1 MKNSL
6 LYLRENLMWT
16 STGTVWAMWR
26 VHGLPYGFGKG
37 EHKERAMLAHQA
49 LFQGLR
55 GEAMLMG
62 LCAELDPAAVVER
75 MLDGVDLEQCP
86 NYPRRSSSLWT
97 SSRRSPWASEPTG
110 WPCRCRPSRSPT
122 ASRP

>member
-62 LCAELDPAAVVER
+62 LCL
-75 MLDGVDLEQCP
+75 
-86 NYPRRSSSLWT
+86 SLIHI
-97 SSRRSPWASEPTG
+97 
-110 WPCRCRPSRSPT
+110 
-122 ASRP
+122 